1 MTQKAANLLDISSL
15 DLRQLRGLYKL
26 TLREVLAEINRR
38 GRVKGVS
45 EPWLSEVERG
55 KRVSPRR
62 RLMIRKAILRLA
74 AREVRPEEEAA

>member
-1 MTQKAANLLDISSL
+1 MTQEAANLLDISTL

-26 TLREVLAEINRR
+26 TLKDVLEEINRR
-38 GRVKGVS
+38 GRVRGVS

-62 RLMIRKAILRLA
+62 RQMIRKAILRLA
-74 AREVRPEEEAA
+74 ARETKPEEQLA